1 MADSIEDIDKL
12 FDKTK
17 GHLFYA
23 KNSGFIA
30 PLFCNMKFVWDSTID
45 TACTDGITLRW
56 NPDFFLSLD
65 ADTRVTVLAHEIWH
79 VALQHMFRLGDKEP
93 LRYNIAGD
101 HVINLM
107 LKDNGYYMD
116 GFPYVMDSKYRG
128 WSTEDIYNDLPPD
141 PKMPEGGLGADIDL
155 NGNKPEDEGFG
166 PGDNGTEFKK
176 RRAESITMV
185 MAAAMTAKMTNKAG
199 DVPGSVEFI
208 IDEFVNPKLPWEKL
222 LRDFFNEMVDMDY
235 SFRRPNRRYEDPILP
250 GLVGMSGLEHLIYY
264 LDISGSIS
272 DEDIKRFNSEVK
284 FIKEEFNP
292 QLLTLVTFDTQI
304 CDEYSFTADEEFE
317 KIVVTGR
324 GGTSLYPVW
333 EHAKEHN
340 PNAMVVFTDLYV
352 NIPPEKPVCPLIW
365 ICTHHPGAEV
375 PYGNLI
381 HIEDH

>member
-1 MADSIEDIDKL
+1 MAEEENIDVL

-30 PLFCNMKFVWDSTID
+30 PLFCNLKFYWDKTID
-45 TACTDGITLRW
+45 TACTDGVSLRW

-65 ADTRVTVLAHEIWH
+65 PQTRVTVLAHEVWH
-79 VALQHMFRLGDKEP
+79 VALQHMFRRGDKDPE
-93 LRYNIAGD
+93 RYNIAGD

-107 LKDNGYYMD
+107 LKEHGYYMD
-116 GFPYVMDSKYRG
+116 GFPYVMDDKYRG
-128 WSTEDIYNDLPPD
+128 WSTEDIYDDLPPD
-141 PKMPEGGLGADIDL
+141 AQPPVGGLGLDIDIS
-155 NGNKPEDEGFG
+155 GDGKAGSTGEDAADYE
-166 PGDNGTEFKK
+166 K
-176 RRAESITMV
+176 RRAESISMV
-185 MAAAMTAKMTNKAG
+185 MSAAMTAKMTNKAG
-199 DVPGSVEFI
+199 DVPGAVEMI

-222 LRDFFNEMVDMDY
+222 LKDFFNELVDLEY

-284 FIKEEFNP
+284 QIKEEFNP

-324 GGTSLYPVW
+324 GGTSLYPIW

-352 NIPPEKPVCPLIW
+352 GIPEEKPVCPLIW
-365 ICTHHPGAEV
+365 ICTDHPGADV

-381 HIEDH
+381 HVEDYE